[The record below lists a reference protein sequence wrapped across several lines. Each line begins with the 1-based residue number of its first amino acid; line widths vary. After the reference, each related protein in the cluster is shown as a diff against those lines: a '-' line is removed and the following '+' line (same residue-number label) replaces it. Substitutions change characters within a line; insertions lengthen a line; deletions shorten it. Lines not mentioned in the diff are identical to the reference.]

1 MVLTIMTQKKGMEI
15 DDSENLKEEQKAS
28 KLACLEKDTQQQ
40 RSITDEPWDYGYT
53 INIGS

>member
-1 MVLTIMTQKKGMEI
+1 MVLTIMTQKKGMEM
-15 DDSENLKEEQKAS
+15 DDSENLKEGQKAS